1 MNFRKSPILTPPSLP
16 SACSHLKLILES
28 HLFPLSGEAE
38 LALAPAGTALRDS
51 RGTRDRGEAD
61 DASRKAAVADPAGV
75 ATFTARRPRD
85 TAGARR
91 GRAGGRGVAPPV
103 LSSCAPGVVTADQ
116 SSECHLSVGL
126 KSVGFPWCLECRRDR
141 RQRGPLSGV
150 GCSRKCFRPARDA
163 VTHRRGRLPS
173 APRLWPTPG
182 WTSVPESQCRAGS
195 ALRSQSGEL
204 NSHPGH
210 AWK

>member
-1 MNFRKSPILTPPSLP
+1 MRSLLQGLLCVTPGERGTAGKLMTPRGERPSPIRQAWP
-16 SACSHLKLILES
+16 H
-28 HLFPLSGEAE
+28 
-38 LALAPAGTALRDS
+38 APRAGP
-51 RGTRDRGEAD
+51 GTRQEHG
-61 DASRKAAVADPAGV
+61 G
-75 ATFTARRPRD
+75 
-85 TAGARR
+85 
-91 GRAGGRGVAPPV
+91 GGRGAAAWRPRV
-103 LSSCAPGVVTADQ
+103 LSSRAPGVVTAGR

-163 VTHRRGRLPS
+163 VTHRRGRLLS

-210 AWK
+210 AGK